1 MKQRIDVRRFGP
13 GERIEIASGARQLIS
28 AATGLPSLSSA
39 TAVSCRDSPTSRFR
53 FAGSWIW
60 SPTTPPATS
69 SNPLQPAVNAMTS
82 RRAQRVTRS
91 PRPGCSRSLAGRS
104 PRDGS
109 SAPRRA
115 VLVLVLVL
123 ELVGAAWLLH
133 RFEIS
138 FSPLPAIVSV
148 LLATALAITVTAT
161 RESRQRR
168 ATAKAFA
175 GRLAPAA
182 IDRLTER
189 EPLNFFEPSAQEVSF
204 LFCEL
209 AHEADLLDDLPPSAC
224 AQLTGQFIDCARKR
238 FLQEGG
244 YLQAADG
251 EGIRVLFGF
260 PNSSPRHAA
269 EAASAALAF
278 REEFHATAAA
288 RPDSLGKTRL
298 RIGISSGMVIVSMR
312 EDSAGHEIVIAG
324 EPFEVARRLARA
336 NEIYG
341 SEILLDP
348 RAFSVARKEI
358 VARPLDF
365 LRSIEAHDRLEIY
378 ELLSLAKDATAEELA
393 RRDAAWMSPVYNAL
407 GMTVGVVVPG
417 MKPEVKR
424 ASYAALDEFN
434 RAGAG
439 NGATDGPL
447 QWYMRRLEPLCL
459 SAPTPPKPGAEP
471 LVRL

>member
-1 MKQRIDVRRFGP
+1 MKRALLGTLWIGAVAAGVAITLQMGGLLARPAAALAKPMGLAANNPVGFGNLVF
-13 GERIEIASGARQLIS
+13 IIV
-28 AATGLPSLSSA
+28 LSF
-39 TAVSCRDSPTSRFR
+39 AV
-53 FAGSWIW
+53 AWMV
-60 SPTTPPATS
+60 
-69 SNPLQPAVNAMTS
+69 LQ
-82 RRAQRVTRS
+82 VT
-91 PRPGCSRSLAGRS
+91 
-104 PRDGS
+104 

-115 VLVLVLVL
+115 LLVLVLAL
-123 ELVGAAWLLH
+123 ELLGAAWLLH
-133 RFEIS
+133 RLEIS
-138 FSPLPAIVSV
+138 FSPLASIVSV
-148 LLATALAITVTAT
+148 LLATALASTVTAT
-161 RESRQRR
+161 RGNRQRR

-175 GRLAPAA
+175 GRLAPGA

-189 EPLNFFEPSAQEVSF
+189 EPLNFFEPSAREVSF
-204 LFCEL
+204 VYCEI
-209 AHEADLLDDLPPSAC
+209 AHKPDVVDDLPPSAR
-224 AQLTGQFIDCARKR
+224 AQLTGEFIDCARKR

-278 REEFHATAAA
+278 RDEFNATAAGGT
-288 RPDSLGKTRL
+288 DSLGKGGL
-298 RIGISSGMVIVSMR
+298 RIGISSGIVIVSMR
-312 EDSAGHEIVIAG
+312 EDAAGHEIVIAG

-348 RAFSVARKEI
+348 RAFSVAGKEI

-365 LRSIEAHDRLEIY
+365 LQSTEAHDRLEIY
-378 ELLSLAKDATAEELA
+378 ELLALAKNATPDELA
-393 RRDAAWMSPVYNAL
+393 RRDRFWTAIVYF
-407 GMTVGVVVPG
+407 
-417 MKPEVKR
+417 R
-424 ASYAALDEFN
+424 ARRWHDARDEFN

-447 QWYMRRLEPLCL
+447 EWYMRRLEPLCL
-459 SAPTPPKPGAEP
+459 PTKTQPTPGAEP